1 MKFNRRHVKIINKMI
16 HWQMET
22 PSGGGGGGGGGGGRG
37 IKTSPGGAPAA
48 AATASGGGGN
58 ISGRSSD
65 CRGGG
70 AHAPSRDSVDDF
82 VRQVKGRIR

>member
-1 MKFNRRHVKIINKMI
+1 
-16 HWQMET
+16 MET
-22 PSGGGGGGGGGGGRG
+22 PSGGGGGGGRG

-48 AATASGGGGN
+48 AAAATASGGGGGGN
-58 ISGRSSD
+58 ISD